1 MAGLTIKIDEKDFA
15 QVRAALNKLSGDEMV
30 KAQVRGINKTSDGVQ
45 TDGVKMLTEYYALTA
60 SEIRASWKIKKA
72 AFKNPSAVVSTAGTF
87 IRLMKYGAKQ
97 TNAGVS
103 VRVLKSSGR
112 KVVEHAYIGRVRSDQ
127 KNDQV
132 YRRKYRD
139 EGKGGKTSKINK
151 MAGKVGYVWS
161 NKYNR
166 YIPAKW
172 LPNEYRLPL
181 KALYGPRIQDYLADP
196 VHIALLEKLAG
207 ERLIKNMTHEVDYL
221 LSLAKK
227 T

>member
-15 QVRAALNKLSGDEMV
+15 SVRAALNTLTGDEMV
-30 KAQVRGINKTSDGVQ
+30 KAQVRGFNKTSEGVR

>member
-1 MAGLTIKIDEKDFA
+1 MSGLSIKIDEKDFA

-30 KAQVRGINKTSDGVQ
+30 KAQVRGINKTSDGVK
-45 TDGVKMLTEYYALTA
+45 TDGVKMMTDYYALTA

-151 MAGKVGYVWS
+151 MAGKVGYIWS
-161 NKYNR
+161 EKQNR

-172 LPNEYRLPL
+172 LPEEYRLPV
-181 KALYGPRIQDYLADP
+181 KALYGPRIQDYLSDP

>member
-1 MAGLTIKIDEKDFA
+1 MPGLTIKIDEKDF
-15 QVRAALNKLSGDEMV
+15 VEVKAALNKLTGDEMV
-30 KAQVRGINKTSDGVQ
+30 KAQVRGLNKTCDGVQ
-45 TDGVKMLTEYYALTA
+45 TDGVKMQTEYYALTA
-60 SEIRASWKIKKA
+60 SEIRASWKIRKA
-72 AFKNPSAVVSTAGTF
+72 AFKNPTAVVSSAGTF
-87 IRLMKYGAKQ
+87 IRLIKFGAKQ

-139 EGKGGKTSKINK
+139 ENRGGKTTKINK

-161 NKYNR
+161 EKQNR

-172 LPNEYRLPL
+172 MPKEYRLPL
-181 KALYGPRIQDYLADP
+181 KALYGPRIQDYLSDP
-196 VHIALLEKLAG
+196 VHMNVLEKLAG

-227 T
+227 